1 MKRVAIA
8 VYAVVAYVAF
18 LASAVWAI
26 AFLWG
31 VGPLK
36 TVDTGAPGSPAVA
49 IAVDLALLLLFAAQ
63 HSMMAR
69 GGFKARLTRVL
80 PPVAE
85 RSTYVLLASGLLIL
99 LFWQWRPLPATV
111 WNTAWQPAAALIAAV
126 YVAGWLIVV
135 GSTFMIDHLTFFGLR
150 HVESAFKES
159 WLYAWVRHPMMLGLL
174 ITFWATP
181 RMSVGHLLFATA
193 STGYIVA
200 GTRLEERDLGRA
212 LGERYLDYAA
222 RVPAFI
228 PLPRR
233 SGQKLSTS

>member
-8 VYAVVAYVAF
+8 AYAVVAYSTF
-18 LASAVWAI
+18 LASAGWAI
-26 AFLWG
+26 AFLGG

-36 TVDTGAPGSPAVA
+36 TVDAGVPGSPPVA

-63 HSMMAR
+63 HSVMAR
-69 GGFKARLTRVL
+69 SGFKARLAGVL

-99 LFWQWRPLPATV
+99 LFWQWRPLPVTV
-111 WNTAWQPAAALIAAV
+111 WNADWQPAAALIAAV
-126 YVAGWLIVV
+126 YISGWLIVV

-174 ITFWATP
+174 ITFWASP
-181 RMSVGHLLFATA
+181 RMSVGHLLFAAA
-193 STGYIVA
+193 STGYIIV
-200 GTRLEERDLGRA
+200 GTRLEERDLRRA
-212 LGERYLDYAA
+212 LGELYLDYAE
-222 RVPAFI
+222 RVPAFV

-233 SGQKLSTS
+233 AGQKLSTW